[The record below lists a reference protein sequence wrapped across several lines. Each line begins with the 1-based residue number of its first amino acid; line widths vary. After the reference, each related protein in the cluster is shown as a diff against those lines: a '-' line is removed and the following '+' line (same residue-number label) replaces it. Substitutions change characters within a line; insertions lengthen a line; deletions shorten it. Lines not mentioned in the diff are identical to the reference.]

1 MNAPPFNVRANKNFS
16 DEIFPN
22 FVAGK
27 EFNKNFTEKSVAKA
41 KLPSNFPIFPK
52 FCPISENPRTSDCG
66 RGSDFGGEKTSL
78 NSDVKYNK
86 ILTFYDENGGFLNL

>member
-27 EFNKNFTEKSVAKA
+27 ELNRNFTEKSVAKA

-52 FCPISENPRTSDCG
+52 FLPSLKNSPALQRVGCLTLRGEFFEGKNFVKFHTLSEIFCD
-66 RGSDFGGEKTSL
+66 L
-78 NSDVKYNK
+78 NV
-86 ILTFYDENGGFLNL
+86 